1 MKHFQHLFAQIII
14 ALALIAAVQSCGDS
28 ADPLGLNLYSTSDDR
43 KMGDELDAEIVKNTA
58 EYPIYSNTTATAYV
72 QAIADAIKLSPEI
85 KYATIFSYKVKII
98 KNDTVV
104 NAFAIPGGYVYVYT
118 GLLKFLDNEA
128 SLASVIGHE
137 IAHAECRHATKR
149 MTKQYGMQY
158 LLQLLLGSSPGELE
172 TIAAN
177 LFSNLA
183 LLKNSRDDE
192 YEADA
197 YSFKYLR
204 STNWYPGAMT
214 YFFDKVKGNEESSFL
229 ATMLST
235 HPLSQDRIDA
245 VKALIAE
252 AKLSAPTEA
261 NLRSTEYTNF
271 KKLLTK

>member
-1 MKHFQHLFAQIII
+1 MKHLSKL
-14 ALALIAAVQSCGDS
+14 LALIIITLALAPSFQSCGDS
-28 ADPLGLNLYSTSDDR
+28 SDPLGLNLYSTSDDR
-43 KMGDELDAEIVKNTA
+43 KMGDELDGQIVKNTA
-58 EYPIYSNTTATAYV
+58 EYPIYSNATATAYV

-85 KYATIFSYKVKII
+85 KYASVFSYKVKII

-128 SLASVIGHE
+128 TLASVIGHE
-137 IAHAECRHATKR
+137 IAHAECRHATQR

-172 TIAAN
+172 SIAAN

-192 YEADA
+192 YEADSYA
-197 YSFKYLR
+197 FKYLR
-204 STNWYPGAMT
+204 STKWYPGAMT
-214 YFFDKVKGNEESSFL
+214 YFFDKVKGDESNTFL
-229 ATMLST
+229 TTLLST

-245 VKALIAE
+245 VKALITE
-252 AKLSAPTEA
+252 AKLATPTEA
-261 NLRSTEYTNF
+261 NLLSVEYSNF